1 MTRTLT
7 GMMAALALLATAG
20 TAHAAAPGEVFGVA
34 GLPLPPGGIAA
45 SQSGDY
51 DDQRYRSEASAN
63 GRYVAFVSAA
73 DTLDPAAHP
82 DTVNVFR
89 KDRVTGEV
97 ALVSRANGAAGAAPA
112 ASGWE
117 PRISADGTHVSW
129 LTRAALDPADTDTAA
144 DAYLRDLVAGTTTL
158 LSPGTP
164 GPVSGHDLS
173 ADAAYVALATASPLA
188 GVSDVNG
195 VSDVYRRRLVDG
207 DPALPSRQKR
217 AADTG
222 AG

>member
-20 TAHAAAPGEVFGVA
+20 TASAAAPGEVFGVA

-45 SQSGDY
+45 AQSGDY
-51 DDQRYRSEASAN
+51 DDERYRSEASAD

-97 ALVSRANGAAGAAPA
+97 ALVSRAGGVAGAVPA

-117 PRISADGTHVSW
+117 PRISADGTRISW
-129 LTRAALDPADTDTAA
+129 LTRAALDPADTAA
-144 DAYLRDLVAGTTTL
+144 AGAGASSAPSISGNGGWVAFASQSDDLVSMFAEGAPGTTDVFARDMAGATTYL
-158 LSPGTP
+158 ISRR
-164 GPVSGHDLS
+164 H
-173 ADAAYVALATASPLA
+173 DAATPT
-188 GVSDVNG
+188 GGNG
-195 VSDVYRRRLVDG
+195 DSG
-207 DPALPSRQKR
+207 E
-217 AADTG
+217 
-222 AG
+222 